1 MLRGPRASVAYT
13 VTVQFE
19 DSVHMR
25 RLSVLQAMRTI
36 GIGILE
42 YVC

>member
-1 MLRGPRASVAYT
+1 VAYT
-13 VTVQFE
+13 VTIEFV
-19 DSVHMR
+19 DDVHTR
-25 RLSVLQAMRTI
+25 RLAVLQAMRTI